1 MPKPPKISDAEWQ
14 VMDVLWAASAALT
27 ANEVVDALA
36 EYADWSPPTIKTML
50 NRLVRKRALK
60 FKADGKRYLY
70 SPAVSRER
78 CVRSET
84 RSFVDRLFGG
94 SIAPLLAHFVED
106 EKLSKDEIEQLR
118 RLLERKGSR

>member
-14 VMDVLWAASAALT
+14 VMEILWAASDALT
-27 ANEVVDALA
+27 ANEIVDALSA
-36 EYADWSPPTIKTML
+36 RSDWSPPTIKTML

-60 FKADGKRYLY
+60 FRAEGKRYLY

-94 SIAPLLAHFVED
+94 SVAPLLAHFVED
-106 EKLSKDEIEQLR
+106 EKLSSDEIEQLR
-118 RLLERKGSR
+118 KLLERKAR

>member
-1 MPKPPKISDAEWQ
+1 M
-14 VMDVLWAASAALT
+14 
-27 ANEVVDALA
+27 
-36 EYADWSPPTIKTML
+36 
-50 NRLVRKRALK
+50 
-60 FKADGKRYLY
+60 
-70 SPAVSRER
+70 
-78 CVRSET
+78 RSET

>member
-118 RLLERKGSR
+118 KLLERKGSR

>member
-14 VMDVLWAASAALT
+14 VMDVLWAASGPLT
-27 ANEVVDALA
+27 ANEIVDALA
-36 EYADWSPPTIKTML
+36 GQADWSPPTIKTML

-60 FKADGKRYLY
+60 FKAEGKRYLY
-70 SPAVSRER
+70 SPAVSREL

-106 EKLSKDEIEQLR
+106 EKLSKEEIEQLR
-118 RLLERKGSR
+118 KLLERKGSR

>member
-14 VMDVLWAASAALT
+14 VMDVLWAASGPLT
-27 ANEVVDALA
+27 ANEIVDSLA
-36 EYADWSPPTIKTML
+36 DHADWSPPTIKTML

-60 FKADGKRYLY
+60 FKAEGKRYLY
-70 SPAVSRER
+70 SPAVSREL

-106 EKLSKDEIEQLR
+106 EKLSKEEIEQLR
-118 RLLERKGSR
+118 KLLERKGSR